1 METIVNKRGL
11 SHFNVFHFIALY
23 WDCVF
28 HNLKICGNQP
38 CISQQYLLTLYLCHI
53 FVIST
58 IFLTFSLLLYLLW
71 WSVNFDVKFVIACWH
86 HKPCSYKNLINR
98 LCSLTAPLT
107 SILSSLSLSLGYPI
121 SWDTTILKLGQWI
134 SL

>member
-1 METIVNKRGL
+1 MTFLWLLSIYRHVFIV
-11 SHFNVFHFIALY
+11 SLY
-23 WDCVF
+23 CTLLRLCFSQFEDLW
-28 HNLKICGNQP
+28 QP